1 MNNNLLPIPLLNS
14 LKSSSLLHNIFHTSN
29 VTLNMINNLIPVY
42 SNIKPVIK
50 NVKIIHKAFTN
61 NKNVKEDNVIDSN
74 KPTIKNNEIKKDISY
89 IDNSISFFQ

>member
-14 LKSSSLLHNIFHTSN
+14 VKSSSLLHNIFHTSN

-50 NVKIIHKAFTN
+50 NVKTIHKAFSK
-61 NKNVKEDNVIDSN
+61 NKNVKENSVISAN
-74 KPTIKNNEIKKDISY
+74 KPIVKNNTIKKDTSY
-89 IDNSISFFQ
+89 MDNSISFFQ